1 MRVAYVR
8 PRGAKKGI
16 LADPT
21 SDFHLPQA
29 RISRIFIRN
38 LGGSGLRSKF
48 RTIWGVEAKCG
59 KVTNFAHY
67 FGFDVDE
74 VYLLMVQRKC
84 TVQLAG
90 LLHIR
95 SPLTSLL
102 ALVVRVFLKQEAPSI
117 YIAATYRIDKE
128 PL

>member
-1 MRVAYVR
+1 M
-8 PRGAKKGI
+8 
-16 LADPT
+16 
-21 SDFHLPQA
+21 
-29 RISRIFIRN
+29 
-38 LGGSGLRSKF
+38 RSKF

-74 VYLLMVQRKC
+74 VYLLTTDEMYR
-84 TVQLAG
+84 TTSRITS
-90 LLHIR
+90 LLHTR

>member
-1 MRVAYVR
+1 MT
-8 PRGAKKGI
+8 
-16 LADPT
+16 D
-21 SDFHLPQA
+21 
-29 RISRIFIRN
+29 
-38 LGGSGLRSKF
+38 
-48 RTIWGVEAKCG
+48 
-59 KVTNFAHY
+59 FAHY

-74 VYLLMVQRKC
+74 VYLLQRKC

-90 LLHIR
+90 LLHTR